1 MREAPGVIHVFY
13 GCGPGRPAPPF
24 LLRGKPPSF
33 PFRKDQQREQG
44 NRGTGVTSG
53 QGEGNGPPPGRAPS
67 NDVAAFLDR
76 ARGAS
81 VPTAGESA
89 RTGAVDAFVAR
100 VRATPRQ
107 GRGRLIFALDATA
120 SRQPTWDLAV
130 ETQAA
135 MFATATGFGDLAV
148 QLVFYRGIGE
158 CKAGPFV
165 TRAGDM
171 IAHMTRVSCRAGRT
185 QIARVLRHALSVHE
199 RAPVS
204 ALVFIGDCV
213 EEEPDELYGLAG
225 EMGLRKLP
233 AFIFH
238 EGYEPTAERVLSHV
252 ARLSGGACCKFDA
265 HGPDE
270 LRRLLAAVAA
280 YAAGGRPAL
289 EHHAQKVG
297 GAVLR
302 LTHQMGGGSQTSEG
316 GR

>member
-1 MREAPGVIHVFY
+1 
-13 GCGPGRPAPPF
+13 
-24 LLRGKPPSF
+24 
-33 PFRKDQQREQG
+33 
-44 NRGTGVTSG
+44 
-53 QGEGNGPPPGRAPS
+53 
-67 NDVAAFLDR
+67 VAAFLDR
-76 ARGAS
+76 ARAAPVPAS
-81 VPTAGESA
+81 D
-89 RTGAVDAFVAR
+89 RTEAGAVDAFVER

-107 GRGRLIFALDATA
+107 GRGRLIFAMDATA
-120 SRQPTWDLAV
+120 SRQPTWDLAM

-148 QLVFYRGIGE
+148 QLVFYRGVGE

-165 TRAGDM
+165 TRADDM
-171 IAHMTRVSCRAGRT
+171 IARMTRVSCRAGRT
-185 QIARVLRHALSVHE
+185 QIVRVLRHALSVHE
-199 RAPVS
+199 KAPVA

-265 HGPDE
+265 RGPDE

-289 EHHAQKVG
+289 EHHARTVG
-297 GAVLR
+297 GSVLR
-302 LTHQMGGGSQTSEG
+302 LTHQMGGGDHGAGG